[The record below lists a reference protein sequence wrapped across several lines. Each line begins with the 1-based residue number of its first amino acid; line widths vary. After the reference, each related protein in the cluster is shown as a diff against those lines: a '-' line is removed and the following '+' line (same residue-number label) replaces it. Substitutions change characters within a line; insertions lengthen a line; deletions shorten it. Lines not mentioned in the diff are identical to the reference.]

1 MLKPMEAA
9 AELAETGGL
18 WRQLAQES
26 LGEPAGACDI
36 QAVRFSQLAGF
47 FPRQLEALEHL
58 KSKKYILYGGAAGGG
73 KSRFLRWAC
82 LWFLLRAWAVY
93 GVWAVRVGLFCENY
107 PALKDRHLAKIGAE
121 FPRWLGVL
129 KNTQAEG
136 LVFGVRPELGGGVV
150 CFRNLDDPGK
160 YDSVEFAMVAVD
172 ELTRNREGV
181 FNELRKRLR
190 WPVQAELNLEDDPRP
205 GSFPVDFQYPFL
217 AATNPGNIGHAWVKR
232 LWVDRD
238 FPPELENYADRIA
251 YIQSLATDN
260 PYNPASYFE
269 DLKSLPE
276 PLRSAYAFGRWD
288 VFVGQFFAEW
298 RPELHVIADFPVPA
312 YWRRFT
318 ASDWGYSSP
327 ACTLWYAVG
336 PDNVVYVYR
345 EAYVR
350 QLDTPRLGELLCRM
364 SAGEQIGYRKLDPA
378 CWDTSRGP
386 SIAEGLAAVGWV
398 CEKADNN
405 RLSGWERVRD
415 FLAWHEDGAGRLVRA
430 PQLRVF
436 QSCVNLIRTLPAQVF
451 DERNVNDLNTNG
463 EDHAVDA
470 LRYGLMSRPGSS
482 VVPLDYLEAEYR
494 EAYVRAQHGQPA
506 GQATFN
512 YGVYN

>member
-1 MLKPMEAA
+1 MAEA
-9 AELAETGGL
+9 AELVESGGA
-18 WRQLAQES
+18 WQQLAQDSLGES
-26 LGEPAGACDI
+26 LGRFGGEPEI
-36 QAVRFSQLAGF
+36 QAVRFSDLAGF
-47 FPRQLEALEHL
+47 FSRQLEALEHL
-58 KSKKYILYGGAAGGG
+58 KTKKYILYGGAAGGG

-82 LWFLLRAWAVY
+82 IWFLLRAWALY

-107 PALKDRHLAKIGAE
+107 PALKDRHLAKIGTE
-121 FPRWLGVL
+121 FPRWLGAL

-136 LVFGVRPELGGGVV
+136 LVFQVRPELGGGVLA
-150 CFRNLDDPGK
+150 FRNLDDPGK

-172 ELTRNREGV
+172 ELTRNRESV

-190 WPVQAELNLEDDPRP
+190 WPVDPGLNFEDERP
-205 GSFPVDFQYPFL
+205 GCFPADFQYPFL

-238 FPPELENYADRIA
+238 FPPELKSYAERIA

-260 PYNPASYFE
+260 PYNPPSYFE
-269 DLKSLPE
+269 DLKSLPD

-318 ASDWGYSSP
+318 AMDWGYSSP
-327 ACTLWYAVG
+327 TCVLWFAVG

-364 SAGEQIGYRKLDPA
+364 SAGESIGYRKLDPA
-378 CWDTSRGP
+378 CWDSSRGP
-386 SIAEGLAAVGWV
+386 SIAEGLGDAGWL
-398 CEKADNN
+398 CEKAEND
-405 RLSGWERVRD
+405 RTSGWQRVRD
-415 FLAWHEDGAGRLVRA
+415 FLAWREDDTGRLVRR
-430 PQLRVF
+430 PLLQVF
-436 QSCVNLIRTLPAQVF
+436 RSCENLVRTLPAQVF
-451 DERNVNDLNTNG
+451 DQRNVDDLDTKG

-482 VVPLDYLEAEYR
+482 VVPLDLLEADYR
-494 EAYVRAQHGQPA
+494 EAAVRAQHGQPA
-506 GQATFN
+506 GQTTFN